1 MVPAVTRKAVMRTRI
16 RRRMTMLQLV
26 QIVQKDAGSDE
37 EVVTRVTKL
46 VNSGRVTLCGIF
58 AAQQV

>member
-1 MVPAVTRKAVMRTRI
+1 MRTRI